1 MQKTKR
7 EVLNETSALIKKIR
21 TEINAGKCND
31 CIFCNKVAE
40 LHDLLVQ
47 LIVLIKDDY
56 PIECE
61 HLQKRINRLVGCV
74 KLNPYDFG
82 AIQELI
88 SLLMIRENS
97 AAKESPYSVQVSGK
111 WIFISHSSKDV
122 KCVSMF
128 VNQILS
134 LGIGI
139 SLDDIFCT
147 SIEDLG
153 IKNGEDI
160 RKHIQENIRCAEY
173 SFLMI
178 SDNYKAS
185 EICINEMGAVWA
197 YDAKVRLYMLP
208 GATVDKIGWLC
219 DTRQAQNLSDPVVLD
234 QLYNEIRSH
243 FSITT
248 DNFGHWS
255 RIREEFVKSIRW
267 WTHENLLK
275 KKKKF

>member
-7 EVLNETSALIKKIR
+7 EVLNETSTLIEQIR
-21 TEINAGKCND
+21 TKINAGKCNE
-31 CIFCNKVAE
+31 CIFCNKVSQ

-56 PIECE
+56 PIECAR
-61 HLQKRINRLVGCV
+61 LQKRTSRLVGCA
-74 KLNPYDFG
+74 KIGAYDFG

-88 SLLMIRENS
+88 SLLMLRENS
-97 AAKESPYSVQVSGK
+97 EGIELSTSLKVSRK
-111 WIFISHSSKDV
+111 RIFISHSSKD
-122 KCVSMF
+122 KQYITKF
-128 VNQILS
+128 VNQILC
-134 LGIGI
+134 LGIGV
-139 SLDDIFCT
+139 SPDDVFCT

-160 RKHIQENIRCAEY
+160 RNHIHDNIRSAEY

-219 DTRQAQNLSDPVVLD
+219 NARQAQNLSSAVALD
-234 QLYNEIRSH
+234 QLYMEMRSH
-243 FSITT
+243 FGITT
-248 DNFGHWS
+248 DNFEHWS
-255 RIREEFVKSIRW
+255 RIREEFVKSM
-267 WTHENLLK
+267 
-275 KKKKF
+275 

>member
-7 EVLNETSALIKKIR
+7 EVLNETSALIEKIR
-21 TEINAGKCND
+21 TEINTGRCD
-31 CIFCNKVAE
+31 TCIFCTKVSE

-47 LIVLIKDDY
+47 LILLIKDDY
-56 PIECE
+56 PNECE
-61 HLQKRINRLVGCV
+61 LLQKRTNRLVGCV
-74 KLNPYDFG
+74 KIGPYDFG
-82 AIQELI
+82 AIMDLVT
-88 SLLMIRENS
+88 LLMTRENS
-97 AAKESPYSVQVSGK
+97 AAIEQPSSVKVSGK
-111 WIFISHSSKDV
+111 KIFISHSSKDV

-160 RKHIQENIRCAEY
+160 RKHIQDNIRGAEY
-173 SFLMI
+173 AFLMI

-208 GATVDKIGWLC
+208 GAKFDKIGWLC
-219 DTRQAQNLSDPVVLD
+219 DTRKAQNLSSAVALD
-234 QLYNEIRSH
+234 QLYIEMRSH
-243 FSITT
+243 FGITT
-248 DNFGHWS
+248 DNFEHWS
-255 RIREEFVKSIRW
+255 RIREEFVKSV
-267 WTHENLLK
+267 
-275 KKKKF
+275 

>member
-1 MQKTKR
+1 MQKTKS
-7 EVLNETSALIKKIR
+7 EVLKETSALIEKIR
-21 TEINAGKCND
+21 SEINAGKCNE
-31 CIFCNKVAE
+31 CIFCNKVSE

-61 HLQKRINRLVGCV
+61 RLQKRINRLVGCV
-74 KLNPYDFG
+74 KINPYDFG

-88 SLLMIRENS
+88 SLLVKRENG
-97 AAKESPYSVQVSGK
+97 AAVGQSSSVQVSGK
-111 WIFISHSSKDV
+111 KIFISHSSKDV

-160 RKHIQENIRCAEY
+160 RKHIQDDIRGAEY
-173 SFLMI
+173 AFLMI

-197 YDAKVRLYMLP
+197 YDANVRLYMLP

-219 DTRQAQNLSDPVVLD
+219 NARQAQNLSDAVALD
-234 QLYNEIRSH
+234 QLYKEMRLH
-243 FSITT
+243 FGIVP
-248 DNFGHWS
+248 DNFEHWS
-255 RIREEFVKSIRW
+255 RIREEFVKSV
-267 WTHENLLK
+267 
-275 KKKKF
+275 

>member
-7 EVLNETSALIKKIR
+7 EVLNETSTLIEKIR
-21 TEINAGKCND
+21 TEINAGKCNE
-31 CIFCNKVAE
+31 CISCNKVAE

-61 HLQKRINRLVGCV
+61 RLQKRTNRLVGCV
-74 KLNPYDFG
+74 KINPYDFG

-88 SLLMIRENS
+88 SLLVKRENG
-97 AAKESPYSVQVSGK
+97 AAVGQSSSVQVSGK
-111 WIFISHSSKDV
+111 RIFISHSSKD
-122 KCVSMF
+122 KQYVSKF
-128 VNQILS
+128 VNQILA

-139 SLDDIFCT
+139 NLDDIFCT

-160 RKHIQENIRCAEY
+160 RKHIQDNIRSAEY

-208 GATVDKIGWLC
+208 GAGVDKIGWLC
-219 DTRQAQNLSDPVVLD
+219 DTRQAQNLSAATALD
-234 QLYNEIRSH
+234 QLYKEMRLH
-243 FSITT
+243 FGITT
-248 DNFGHWS
+248 DNFEHWS
-255 RIREEFVKSIRW
+255 RIREEFVRSV
-267 WTHENLLK
+267 
-275 KKKKF
+275 